1 MLAKVSKNLSTLDGD
16 LDAHIDEMFGE
27 TDLAMNHI
35 IPSVRAVKM
44 YDDPERFL
52 FQLTPQMK
60 NRIRQEYATL

>member
-16 LDAHIDEMFGE
+16 LDAHIEMFGE
-27 TDLAMNHI
+27 TDLVMNHI
-35 IPSVRAVKM
+35 IPSVRAVKT

-52 FQLTPQMK
+52 SQMTPQMK